1 MIRSGISRSD
11 FVIATRKMHAFMQ
24 VHLTAANQR
33 RYEKAYLVSGN
44 NHNIAPASIT
54 LAASPA
60 KVASNAPV
68 SVYLVFVTF
77 AVI

>member
-24 VHLTAANQR
+24 VHLTAANQSEIR
-33 RYEKAYLVSGN
+33 KSVVSVN

>member
-1 MIRSGISRSD
+1 MIRSGVSRSD

-24 VHLTAANQR
+24 VHLTTANQSEIR
-33 RYEKAYLVSGN
+33 KAYLVSVN
-44 NHNIAPASIT
+44 NHNIASASIT